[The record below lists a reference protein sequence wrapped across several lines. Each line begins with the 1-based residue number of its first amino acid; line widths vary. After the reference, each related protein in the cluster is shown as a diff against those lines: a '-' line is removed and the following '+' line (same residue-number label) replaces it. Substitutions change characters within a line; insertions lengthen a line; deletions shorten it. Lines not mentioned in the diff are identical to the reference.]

1 MKVVIVL
8 LLFLAQVNIATYLD
22 YLPEDVAGEEM
33 SIAVVDSS
41 TRLVHVVPLK
51 RGGDATTIKEFI
63 RTVEEQLTETAPEG
77 QCIRVLCAAVG
88 DNCINICDKLRTVLY
103 YLLDGKPWYIRTAF
117 FSSSHADVCVRDLN
131 SEFGN
136 EAAIKIDL
144 DKSLVKDLKQKFA
157 KMTCT
162 LFTSLHL
169 MVDKKE
175 LENDKRLSQY
185 NLAGGCIV
193 PCVSGARKMSFGVLY
208 MHIPQANMEENG
220 HSAELSPVWRSAA
233 PGLWLEGK
241 CANEICVAYSKAVVM
256 NVGFTDLD
264 FVSEKHVICKSKCP
278 MCYEKVTPTSLGL
291 NRCSWTTV
299 GLKKI
304 GPGQQRPEVIRDEW
318 QHQEEGYRSFKLNRD
333 AWLKFKITCRE
344 LKGSSYCIYCMN
356 KLVSGLKVESCGHM
370 VHASCLGY
378 GGECLNCI
386 GEQNMTAF
394 QNYF

>member
-1 MKVVIVL
+1 
-8 LLFLAQVNIATYLD
+8 
-22 YLPEDVAGEEM
+22 M

-41 TRLVHVVPLK
+41 TKLVQVVPLK
-51 RGGDATTIKEFI
+51 RGGDATISEFI
-63 RTVEEQLTETAPEG
+63 RAVEEQMTETAQEG

-103 YLLDGKPWYIRTAF
+103 YSLDGKPWYIKTGV

-193 PCVSGARKMSFGVLY
+193 PCVSGAGKMSFGVPL
-208 MHIPQANMEENG
+208 MHIPEENDG
-220 HSAELSPVWRSAA
+220 RSAELSPVWRSAA

-241 CANEICVAYSKAVVM
+241 CVNEICVAYSKPVVM
-256 NVGFTDLD
+256 NVGFTNLD
-264 FVSEKHVICKSKCP
+264 FVSEKHVIRKSKCP
-278 MCYEKVTPTSLGL
+278 MCYEKVIPTVFGF
-291 NRCSWTTV
+291 NRCNWSTV

-304 GPGQQRPEVIRDEW
+304 RPGQQHPKVVREEW
-318 QHQEEGYRSFKLNRD
+318 RQQEEGYSSFKLNKD
-333 AWLKFKITCRE
+333 VWLKFKITCRE
-344 LKGSSYCIYCMN
+344 LKGSRYCVYCMN
-356 KLVSGLKVESCGHM
+356 KVVSGWKVESCGH
-370 VHASCLGY
+370 VAHASCLEN
-378 GGECLNCI
+378 GGKCLICI